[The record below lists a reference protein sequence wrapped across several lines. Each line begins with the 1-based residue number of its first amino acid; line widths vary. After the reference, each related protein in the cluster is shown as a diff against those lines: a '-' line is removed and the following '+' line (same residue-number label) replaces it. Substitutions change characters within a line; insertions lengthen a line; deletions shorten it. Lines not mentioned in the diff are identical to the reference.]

1 MKEAIA
7 VAIMEAM
14 GDKMIVHDDKLLL
27 RALKTRVQTGKG
39 RPGGVGLEEDWWRY
53 VPIAIDNE
61 GERKITGYWNKLTK
75 ENHGKDWKETDEGKR
90 RWESEP
96 GWVTT
101 YERGL
106 ELGHRVSVAMEGNRV
121 DLFIGNLYD
130 NMGSRYR
137 EALGYLVDMVD
148 RGIVRYQ
155 PKMEP
160 NDRRKK
166 EAIRNRLKREFII
179 AEYEHNI
186 LFRGDIGR
194 ELFEQFG
201 AVAETGKDMKLEE
214 GTIYLKGFN
223 RYQGIKRAVKYYDI
237 GMREGAEK
245 GELFK
250 LETTLLKA
258 YFKAEGMG
266 VSDMLEQPA
275 IQERIKAG
283 LAKEIEGALCLIAGD
298 TMKQIQKELELE
310 GGATVRE
317 VTRAMLN
324 SRMTLSER
332 VAELERWRIDT
343 DRRVAALEAK
353 AKAKQ

>member
-61 GERKITGYWNKLTK
+61 GNQEFTGYWNQGIG
-75 ENHGKDWKETDEGKR
+75 EHHGPGWETTDEGKR
-90 RWESEP
+90 RLEQEP
-96 GWVTT
+96 GWKPSYRRRLKIGEGVYAT
-101 YERGL
+101 
-106 ELGHRVSVAMEGNRV
+106 MEGNQV
-121 DLFIGNLYD
+121 DLFIGNLYE

-275 IQERIKAG
+275 IQERIKVG

-310 GGATVRE
+310 GGATIRE
-317 VTRAMLN
+317 VTQAMLN
-324 SRMTLSER
+324 SRRTLSER
-332 VAELERWRIDT
+332 VSELER
-343 DRRVAALEAK
+343 RVTALERDNIERK
-353 AKAKQ
+353 AKEKARQ

>member
-61 GERKITGYWNKLTK
+61 GNQEFTGYWNQGIG
-75 ENHGKDWKETDEGKR
+75 EHHGPGWETTDEGKR
-90 RWESEP
+90 RLEQEP
-96 GWVTT
+96 GWKPSYRRRLKIGEGV
-101 YERGL
+101 Y
-106 ELGHRVSVAMEGNRV
+106 VAMEGNQV
-121 DLFIGNLYD
+121 DLYIGNLYE

-148 RGIVRYQ
+148 RGVVRYQ
-155 PKMEP
+155 PRIEP
-160 NDRRKK
+160 SDRRKK
-166 EAIRNRLKREFII
+166 EAIRNRMKREFKI
-179 AEYEHNI
+179 AEYEHNV
-186 LFRGDIGR
+186 LFRGEVGR
-194 ELFEQFG
+194 ELFEQFRTI
-201 AVAETGKDMKLEE
+201 AERDKSMVLEE

-223 RYQGIKRAVKYYDI
+223 RYKGLKRAVKYYDI
-237 GMREGAEK
+237 GMREGEK
-245 GELFK
+245 AGELFK
-250 LETTLLKA
+250 LETTLLKD

-275 IQERIKAG
+275 IQERIKVG

-332 VAELERWRIDT
+332 VAELERRMTATERDIA
-343 DRRVAALEAK
+343 VLK
-353 AKAKQ
+353 AKAQVK